1 MTSNLP
7 WLHSQQTAHFV
18 TSNLI
23 SLLNQW
29 AIVTSVTSSNKL
41 IHLSETLAEESV
53 ETLTTSHKDRVMI

>member
-1 MTSNLP
+1 M
-7 WLHSQQTAHFV
+7 